1 MIFLMR
7 IFFAVFF
14 FASSAHAVRLK
25 DIANVRGVRD
35 NQLIGY
41 GLVVGLKGTGD
52 SKSEFTNKSMARML
66 DKLGIKVEDG
76 DVAKKNVAAVLI
88 TATLPPFARAGNKM
102 DITVNSIG
110 DAASLENGTL
120 VQSPLRASDQ
130 NVYAVAQGA
139 ISIGRTSGKTVHSTV
154 GTISGGAIIEKDV
167 LQDNFTNRKVYRL
180 TLHNPDIT
188 TAVRI
193 AQTVNMDLG
202 GKYATA
208 MDPATV
214 DVVVPF
220 SYEGK
225 GIELL
230 ATIESLNIE
239 PDQKAKV
246 VINEKTGTVIIG
258 ENVRISTVAI
268 SHGDINLKVGGA
280 KAAPTAAPGPVA
292 AANSPDMAPPAPVD
306 APAAPTS
313 APAPQAPLV
322 APETA
327 PTMESVPMRAPA
339 SIVASAPQKDKNVKL
354 LTESVS
360 VGELVQSLNQMGVSP
375 KDLIVILQNIKASGA
390 LQGELE
396 IL

>member
-1 MIFLMR
+1 MNNSGIYLMR
-7 IFFAVFF
+7 VFF
-14 FASSAHAVRLK
+14 FVLLFTSTAHGIRLK

-52 SKSEFTNKSMARML
+52 SKSEFTNKSMTRML
-66 DKLGIKVEDG
+66 DKLGVKVEDT

-88 TATLPPFARAGNKM
+88 TATLPPFARAGNRM
-102 DITVNSIG
+102 DVTINSIG
-110 DAASLENGTL
+110 DASSLEGGTL

-139 ISIGRTSGKTVHSTV
+139 VSVGRSSGKAVHSTV
-154 GTISGGAIIEKDV
+154 GLMSGGAIIEKDI
-167 LQDNFTNRKVYRL
+167 QQENFTNRKMYRL

-208 MDPATV
+208 IDPATV
-214 DVVVPF
+214 DIVVPF

-225 GIELL
+225 GVELL
-230 ATIESLNIE
+230 ATIESLNVE

-246 VINEKTGTVIIG
+246 VVNEKTGTVIIG
-258 ENVRISTVAI
+258 ENVRISSVAI
-268 SHGDINLKVGGA
+268 SHGDINVKVG
-280 KAAPTAAPGPVA
+280 KAEAPPLAA
-292 AANSPDMAPPAPVD
+292 APPATESPLPLPVTPPAE
-306 APAAPTS
+306 APANGG
-313 APAPQAPLV
+313 
-322 APETA
+322 E
-327 PTMESVPMRAPA
+327 MRAPA
-339 SIVASAPQKDKNVKL
+339 SVAAFIPPINKKDAVKL
-354 LTESVS
+354 LPESVS

>member
-1 MIFLMR
+1 MISIIR
-7 IFFAVFF
+7 IFAAILFF
-14 FASSAHAVRLK
+14 SSVANAVRLK

-66 DKLGIKVEDG
+66 DKLGVKVEDG
-76 DVAKKNVAAVLI
+76 DIAKKNVAGVLI

-110 DAASLENGTL
+110 DASSLEGGTL

-139 ISIGRTSGKTVHSTV
+139 ISVGRSSGKAVHSTV
-154 GTISGGAIIEKDV
+154 GSISGGAIIEKDI
-167 LQDNFTNRKVYRL
+167 LQDNFTNRKMYRL

-193 AQTVNMDLG
+193 SQTVNMDLG

-208 MDPATV
+208 VDPATV
-214 DVVVPF
+214 DIVVPF

-225 GIELL
+225 GVELL
-230 ATIESLNIE
+230 ATIESLNVE
-239 PDQKAKV
+239 PDLKAKV

-268 SHGDINLKVGGA
+268 SHGDINLKVGA
-280 KAAPTAAPGPVA
+280 KPEPAPMAQAPIAAPADAPTPPTPVA
-292 AANSPDMAPPAPVD
+292 PMTPPPIESVPLR
-306 APAAPTS
+306 APAAINV
-313 APAPQAPLV
+313 AALV
-322 APETA
+322 PNK
-327 PTMESVPMRAPA
+327 
-339 SIVASAPQKDKNVKL
+339 KDAVKL
-354 LTESVS
+354 MQESVS